1 MNHLVLGLVAHVDA
15 GKTTLSEAL
24 LYRTG
29 AIRKLGR
36 VDHGDSQLDFSP
48 LERQRGITIYAK
60 QAVIEHAGT
69 SFSLLDTPGHVD
81 FSTEAERTMQALDY
95 ALLVIDGTS
104 GVQSHTK
111 TLWLGPERAVVHVGY
126 NDRKVVRLQRAN
138 EFIFNR
144 RFAKF
149 RNEYPGKPPLGVSN
163 GLPSAVPDLRQS
175 VCMLCEDHRTEAP
188 AGQSRQAPR
197 AHRPG
202 YSLRGSMKAV
212 SPWTKLLGL
221 PVQLPPFSKRAV

>member
-1 MNHLVLGLVAHVDA
+1 MNHLVLGIVAHVDA

-149 RNEYPGKPPLGVSN
+149 RNEYPGKPPSAYQMDSRRLSPISVSR
-163 GLPSAVPDLRQS
+163 SA
-175 VCMLCEDHRTEAP
+175 CCARTIARKRP
-188 AGQSRQAPR
+188 LAKADG
-197 AHRPG
+197 RPG
-202 YSLRGSMKAV
+202 RIG
-212 SPWTKLLGL
+212 
-221 PVQLPPFSKRAV
+221 RATPCAAR